1 MTLTIKIG
9 DAKTRL
15 SELIARVEAGERVI
29 IARGETPVVELRPVD
44 QNVPDPLA
52 VLAAQR
58 ERRAGRTKVDRREI
72 KRWIEQG
79 RR

>member
-15 SELIARVEAGERVI
+15 SELISRAEAGERVV
-29 IARGETPVVELRPVD
+29 IARGETPVVELRLIDQGAVD
-44 QNVPDPLA
+44 PA
-52 VLAAQR
+52 GVLEAQR
-58 ERRAGRTKVDRREI
+58 ARRATRTPVERREV